1 MKYITEQKMKEFE
14 VMAELRKLQ
23 IRNTEDNIKVCGTKY
38 YVSENGNDDNDGLTP
53 ENAWKSNAKVTN
65 ADLKPGDAVLFE
77 RGGVFRGGIIGKEGV
92 TYAAYGEGD
101 KPKIYS
107 SPCNAAK
114 TGTWTLTDAPNVY
127 VFDMELSD
135 DVGTLVFND
144 GESCARK
151 VMKVKT
157 DNDTFGKICR
167 DNGYDPEEVPTLNL
181 ETKEK
186 FLDYH
191 DLCHDLDFFHDY
203 MGAKRVYLYSDKGN
217 PSERFDGIEL
227 LVKVHVIRMAK
238 HTHIDNLCIKY
249 GGAHGVCGGNFDI
262 TVTNCE
268 FGWIGGSIQAED
280 IFGRPHPTRYGNAVE
295 LYGNAVDYTVD
306 NCYFYQVYDASI
318 THQSAVRE
326 DNIILM
332 ENIAYTNNLIETS
345 SYSIEYF
352 LGKGNDGNPSHMRN
366 VLMKNNLC
374 IDAGFGWGNQ
384 RPDKDTPAHIK
395 GWRSVN
401 RAMNFVIED
410 NIFIKSRYMMIECG
424 TEMDVSRPIFRN
436 NTYVQFE
443 GGQYGMAGNEN
454 KRRMY
459 DAEIEDVIRGKYGE
473 TDAKIYF
480 IKNN

>member
-1 MKYITEQKMKEFE
+1 MNYITEQKLKEFE

-23 IRNTEDNIKVCGTKY
+23 IRNTEDELCIKGTKY
-38 YVSENGNDDNDGLTP
+38 YVSNNGCDDNDGLTP
-53 ENAWKSNAKVTN
+53 ETAWKTNAKVTN
-65 ADLKPGDAVLFE
+65 SDFKIGDAVLFE
-77 RGGVFRGGIIGKEGV
+77 RGGTYRGGILGKEGV
-92 TYAAYGEGD
+92 TFGAYGEGE
-101 KPKIYS
+101 KPKIYA
-107 SPCNAAK
+107 SPCDAAK
-114 TGTWTLTDAPNVY
+114 EGKWILTDAPNVY
-127 VFDMELSD
+127 MYDMELSL

-157 DNDTFGKICR
+157 NNEHFGKICR
-167 DNGYDPEEVPTLNL
+167 DKGFDPEEVPTLNL
-181 ETKEK
+181 ETSEK

-203 MGAKRVYLYSDKGN
+203 MGEKRVYLYSDKGN
-217 PSERFDGIEL
+217 PADRFDGIEL
-227 LVKVHVIRMAK
+227 LVKEHVIRMGK
-238 HTHIDNLCIKY
+238 NTRVDNLCIKY
-249 GGAHGVCGGNFDI
+249 GGAHGCCGGNFGI

-306 NCYFYQVYDASI
+306 NCYFYQIYDAAI

-326 DNIILM
+326 DGIIRM
-332 ENIAYTNNLIETS
+332 ENVAYTNNLIETS

-352 LGKGNDGNPSHMRN
+352 LGKGNEGNPSHMRN

-374 IDAGFGWGNQ
+374 IDAGFGWGDQ

-395 GWRSVN
+395 GWESSN
-401 RAMNFVIED
+401 RAHNFVIED
-410 NIFIKSRYMMIECG
+410 NIFIKSRYMMLQCG
-424 TEMDVSRPIFRN
+424 TEMAVFNPILKN

-443 GGQYGMAGNEN
+443 GGQFGMVGE
-454 KRRMY
+454 KGRRMY
-459 DAEIEDVIRGKYGE
+459 DADVESLLKDKYGE
-473 TDAKIYF
+473 KDAKVYF
-480 IKNN
+480 IKKS

>member
-53 ENAWKSNAKVTN
+53 ETAWKTNAKVTN

-167 DNGYDPEEVPTLNL
+167 DNGYDPEVVPTLNL

-217 PSERFDGIEL
+217 PSDRFDGIEL

-326 DNIILM
+326 DNVILM

-424 TEMDVSRPIFRN
+424 TEMDVSRPIFKN

>member
-53 ENAWKSNAKVTN
+53 ETAWKTNAKVTN

-167 DNGYDPEEVPTLNL
+167 DNGYDPEKVPTLNL

-326 DNIILM
+326 DNVILM

>member
-1 MKYITEQKMKEFE
+1 MKEFE

-53 ENAWKSNAKVTN
+53 ETAWKTNAKVTN